1 MNYRPIFIAGCDR
14 SGTTLLGDLLG
25 KSRWSITTPESQFI
39 HDLLIQIG
47 LGSFRSPEA
56 AAAWLLEH
64 FRYVA
69 WDMPLT
75 LRELADLIDLER
87 PRVTIENLIASYARL
102 THPEKHG
109 ADVWIDH
116 TPDNFKYQAML
127 KRLFPEARFIHIVRD
142 GRAVCASIM
151 PLDWGPNNAYTASR
165 HWSTR
170 LQEAMAVEVAEGD
183 NCLRVRF
190 EDLLSQ
196 PQEVIRRICG
206 FIDLPFDASLLDGG
220 GLAVPAFSR
229 DQHRLVGKPIDAS
242 RADDWRRKLSAA
254 EIRDF
259 ESYPLAH
266 TLLSRMG
273 YQTRSED
280 PPHLSSLRIL
290 GRYCHEFVHYL
301 LHRRRHRRV
310 EARAISAH
318 RNTIN
323 RSLCR
328 ASALPALAD
337 GHTEQASIHD

>member
-25 KSRWSITTPESQFI
+25 KSPWSITTPESQFI

-47 LGSFRSPEA
+47 LGSFHSPEA
-56 AAAWLLEH
+56 AAAWLLQH

-87 PRVTIENLIASYARL
+87 PRATIENLIARYAQL
-102 THPEKHG
+102 THPDKHG

-142 GRAVCASIM
+142 GRAVCASIK
-151 PLDWGPNNAYTASR
+151 PLNWGPNNAYTASR
-165 HWSTR
+165 HWSAR
-170 LQEAMAVEVAEGD
+170 LQEAMVVEVAEGD

-196 PQEVIRRICG
+196 PEEVIRRICG
-206 FIDLPFDASLLDGG
+206 FIDLPFDASLLNGG
-220 GLAVPAFSR
+220 GLMVPTFSR
-229 DQHRLVGKPIDAS
+229 DQHRLVGKPLDRS
-242 RADDWRRKLSAA
+242 RADDWRRKLSVA

-259 ESYPLAH
+259 ESHPLAH
-266 TLLSRMG
+266 TLLNRMG

-290 GRYCHEFVHYL
+290 GRYCHEFVHYM
-301 LHRRRHRRV
+301 LHRRHHRTM

-318 RNTIN
+318 RNAIN
-323 RSLCR
+323 RSLCQPP
-328 ASALPALAD
+328 ALPVLAD
-337 GHTEQASIHD
+337 GHTAQASIHD